1 MLHEIAPG
9 LWHAQHHFKIA
20 GTPVSSRMTVVR
32 LADGKLWIH
41 SPVPLTAQLREQID
55 ALGEVAY
62 IVAPSKLHHLFLSG
76 CAAAYP
82 QAQLFGAPGLA
93 KKRPDVAGLRS
104 LGGVNETGWPD
115 DFDQTIMRGIP
126 FGNECIWFHR
136 ASRTLIM
143 TDLCQWW
150 EGELPFAARL
160 YGKLTGVREQLAVPR
175 TVRMMVKDKAAVA
188 ESARQILAWPF
199 DRVIVAH
206 NAIIERDGH
215 AAVTRA
221 FKVFH

>member
-1 MLHEIAPG
+1 MLQEIAPG
-9 LWHAQHHFKIA
+9 LWHAQHAFKIA

-32 LADGKLWIH
+32 LADGRLWLH
-41 SPVPLTAQLREQID
+41 SPVPLTEQLRAQID

-62 IVAPSKLHHLFLSG
+62 IVAPNKLHHLFLSG

-82 QAQLFGAPGLA
+82 RAQLFGAPGLA
-93 KKRPDVAGLRS
+93 KKRSDVAGLRS
-104 LGGVNETGWPD
+104 LGAVNEAGWQD
-115 DFDQTIMRGIP
+115 DFDQLIIRGLPIS
-126 FGNECIWFHR
+126 NECIWFHR

-150 EGELPFAARL
+150 LGELPLAARL
-160 YGKLTGVREQLAVPR
+160 YGKLTGVRRQLAVPH
-175 TVRMMVKDKAAVA
+175 TVRLMVKDKAAIA

-199 DRVIVAH
+199 ERVIVAH
-206 NAIIERDGH
+206 NTIIERDGH
-215 AAVTRA
+215 AAVTCA